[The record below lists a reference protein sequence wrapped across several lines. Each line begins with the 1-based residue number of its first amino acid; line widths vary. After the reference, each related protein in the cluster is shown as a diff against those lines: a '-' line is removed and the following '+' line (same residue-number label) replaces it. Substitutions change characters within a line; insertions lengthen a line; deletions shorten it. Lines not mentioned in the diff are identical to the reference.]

1 MQARRQSRFVRAS
14 NVAWRALVLI
24 ALLGLLFLAATALA
38 GVVVPILLAILVVP
52 VGQPLYL
59 WLAARMPGSLASAL
73 VLLIAT
79 GVVVAATWLMVASI
93 VANWDA
99 LRDGVTDAIASITDW
114 LDITVASLSDVRID
128 DIQQTL
134 TDGSGAVFNAMAGGV
149 TSGVSV
155 VGTWVV
161 GFFLFL
167 AFFFFGV
174 RDWDAFKSWLLR
186 FVDPAHRADGAAFLD
201 RSDQILR
208 NYWKSQ
214 AYIGIF
220 DAVALGLVL
229 AVLGVP
235 LVIPVAIL
243 TFVISFVPYLGA
255 VISTALAV
263 FVALGTAGPT
273 EALIVLAACLFIF
286 NAGENLVRPWLVSET
301 VKMATFVAFLAGVL
315 GVAIAGALG
324 AIVAIPIV
332 AVVTEA
338 LRTFPEH
345 RQAPPVT
352 PDPVSAPAPDA

>member
-1 MQARRQSRFVRAS
+1 MQASRESRFIRAS
-14 NVAWRALVLI
+14 NFAWRALVLI
-24 ALLGLLFLAATALA
+24 ALLVVGALAATAVA
-38 GVVVPILLAILVVP
+38 GVVVPILLAVLVVP
-52 VGQPLYL
+52 VGRPLYL
-59 WLAARMPGSLASAL
+59 WLEARMPASLASAL

-79 GVVVAATWLMVASI
+79 AVVAAATWLMVASI

-99 LRDGVTDAIASITDW
+99 LRDGINDAIGSITDW
-114 LDITVASLSDVRID
+114 LDRTVSSLSDGRIA
-128 DIQQTL
+128 DIQEKL
-134 TDGSGAVFNAMAGGV
+134 TEWSSAAFSAMAGGV
-149 TSGVSV
+149 TSGVSA

-161 GFFLFL
+161 GYFLFL

-174 RDWDAFKSWLLR
+174 RDWDAFKSLLVR
-186 FVDPAHRADGAAFLD
+186 FATPANRDEAAAFLD

-255 VISTALAV
+255 FISSALAV

-273 EALIVLAACLFIF
+273 EALIVLVASLFIF

-301 VKMATFVAFLAGVL
+301 VKMSTFVAFLAGVV
-315 GVAIAGALG
+315 GVAVAGALG

-332 AVVTEA
+332 AVASEA
-338 LRTFPEH
+338 LRAFPEN
-345 RQAPPVT
+345 RTPPGPET
-352 PDPVSAPAPDA
+352 AGAAADH